1 MRIGTS
7 DSIRVGIDTGGTFT
21 DFVIIDGQEITSFKI
36 PSTPGNPAAAI
47 IEGLKQIASTKPDK
61 TISEIVHGSTVAT
74 NALLEH
80 KGARTA
86 FVTTTGF
93 EDILEIGRQA
103 RPQIYN
109 LMVQRPA
116 PLVPSQ
122 LRFGVNERIA
132 ADGKVVKT
140 LAPQSIT
147 ELIKQ
152 IQDAGA
158 QSVAVCLLFS
168 FANTTHERMLAK
180 ELSRLGLPISIS
192 SQILPEYREF
202 ERASTVTVNAYLA
215 PLMAGYINRL
225 VQYIGDYKTDNK
237 SVPATLRIMQ
247 SNGGTVSAATAAAEP
262 VRTILSGPAGGV
274 IGAFELSQRAGFDQ
288 IITFDMGG
296 TSTDVALC
304 DGSVKVT
311 HESVLGGNPIAIPV
325 IDIHTVGAGG
335 GSIAQLDSGGALR
348 VGPESAGA
356 DPGPACYGKGTLPTV
371 TDANLVLGRF
381 GIGGLLD
388 GAFQLHNDRAIEV
401 IDRLASAISKSRG
414 KKVTTRE
421 AALGV
426 IQVANSNMEAAL
438 RVVSV
443 SRGYDS
449 RLFTLVCFGGAGGL
463 HVCDLARGLRIPK
476 ILIPPDPGTLSA
488 LGVLLANAA
497 KDYSRTVMQ
506 PLAVQ
511 SSKWFGDLYADLEKR
526 GISDLMNEGFARN
539 QIKIVRSAAMRYQ
552 GQSFEIDI
560 PWTSNTRKLEADF
573 HKTHGRQYGYSD
585 ASRTVELVALRLQ
598 AVGRVKKPRMTGT
611 VSKRAYKPKPI
622 VLAPIAIEGK
632 IAKVPQY
639 NRRDLRASAAIDG
652 PALIREYSST
662 TLVLPRCRAATD
674 RYLNLIIDVST

>member
-1 MRIGTS
+1 MRI
-7 DSIRVGIDTGGTFT
+7 GIDTGGTFT
-21 DFVIIDGQEITSFKI
+21 DFVVIDGQEISSFKL

-47 IEGLKQIASTKPDK
+47 IEGLKQIASTKPGK
-61 TISEIVHGSTVAT
+61 AISEIVHGSTVAT
-74 NALLEH
+74 NALLER

-86 FVTTTGF
+86 FVTTKGF

-116 PLVPSQ
+116 PLVPSE
-122 LRFGVNERIA
+122 LRFGVDERIA
-132 ADGKVVKT
+132 ADGRVVRALT
-140 LAPQSIT
+140 PESIR
-147 ELIKQ
+147 ELVKE
-152 IQDAGA
+152 IQDCGA

-168 FANTTHERMLAK
+168 FANTSHEQMLAR
-180 ELSRLGLPISIS
+180 ELSKLGLPTSIS

-202 ERASTVTVNAYLA
+202 ERASTVTVNAYLS

-225 VQYIGDYKTDNK
+225 GQYINDHKKDKKATP
-237 SVPATLRIMQ
+237 STLRIMQ

-274 IGAFELSQRAGFDQ
+274 IGAFELSQKAGFNQ

-311 HESVLGGNPIAIPV
+311 HESTLGGNPIAIPV

-388 GAFQLHNDRAIEV
+388 GAFELHNDRATEV
-401 IDRLASAISKSRG
+401 IDRLASGISKSRG
-414 KKVTTRE
+414 KSITRGE

-443 SRGYDS
+443 SRGYDP
-449 RLFTLVCFGGAGGL
+449 RLFILVCFGGAGGL

-497 KDYSRTVMQ
+497 KDYSRTIMQ
-506 PLAVQ
+506 PLTGQ
-511 SSKWFGDLYADLEKR
+511 TSKGFDELYADLEKR
-526 GISDLMNEGFARN
+526 GLSDLMNEGFARN
-539 QIKIVRSAAMRYQ
+539 QIRILRSAAMRYH

-560 PWTSNTRKLEADF
+560 PWTANTRKLAADF

-585 ASRTVELVALRLQ
+585 ASRPVELVALRLQ
-598 AVGRVKKPRMTGT
+598 AVGMVQKPKMKGT
-611 VSKRAYKPKPI
+611 PAKRAYKPIPDQT
-622 VLAPIAIEGK
+622 APITIDRK
-632 IAKVPQY
+632 IVKIPQH
-639 NRRDLRASAAIDG
+639 NRKDLRPSATIDG

-662 TLVLPRCRAATD
+662 TLILPRCRATTD
-674 RYLNLIIDVST
+674 RYLNLIIDVSK